1 MEEPRNA
8 AKSPPPSG
16 RPPPAGQASLAEVHR
31 SILVPA
37 TASFWRKLLAFSGPG
52 FLIAVGY
59 MDPGNW
65 ATDLAGGAQFGYT
78 LLSVILVSNL
88 MAMLLQHL
96 SIKLG
101 IATGRDLAQACRDHY
116 AMPTVCFLWILCE
129 IAIAACDL
137 AEVVGSAI
145 ALQLLFGIP
154 LVWGCLITAA
164 DVLAVLY
171 LQGKG
176 FRYIEALV
184 ITLIA
189 TIGGCFAAELFWAKP
204 GLAGIML
211 GFIPDP
217 HILINPDMLYISIGI
232 IGATVMPHNLYLHS
246 SIVQTRKYE
255 QTLGGKREAIKFATI
270 DSTVA
275 LMFALF
281 INGAILVLAAA
292 AFHWSGHQ
300 EVASIQAAYKLLSP
314 MMGVGAASIL
324 FAVALLASGQNSTLT
339 GTLAGQIVMEG
350 FVNLRLRPWLRRLIT
365 RALAIVPAVGI
376 IGFFGEGKTTQLLV
390 ASQVVLSMQL
400 GFAVWPLMR
409 FTGEKSKMGQF
420 TNPLWIKIL
429 GWTTA
434 AVIIVLNVK
443 LLFDAF
449 LPASFL
455 KAFYG
460 HLGLPGPLN

>member
-1 MEEPRNA
+1 MGEPEPA
-8 AKSPPPSG
+8 ADPAPAAGWRK
-16 RPPPAGQASLAEVHR
+16 PAGQASLPEVHR
-31 SILVPA
+31 SILVPT
-37 TASFWRKLLAFSGPG
+37 TASFWRKLFAFSGPG

-78 LLSVILVSNL
+78 LLSIVMLSNL
-88 MAMLLQHL
+88 MAILLQHL

-116 AMPTVCFLWILCE
+116 STPTVWFLWIICE

-154 LVWGCLITAA
+154 LVWGCVITAA

-171 LQGKG
+171 LQNKG

-184 ITLIA
+184 VTLIV
-189 TIGGCFAAELFWAKP
+189 TIGTCFAAELFWSKP
-204 GLAGIML
+204 GLAGMLL
-211 GFIPDP
+211 GFVPSP
-217 HILINPDMLYISIGI
+217 EILKNPDMLYVSIGI

-255 QTLGGKREAIKFATI
+255 QNAGGKREAIKFATI

-281 INGAILVLAAA
+281 INGAILVLAAT
-292 AFHWSGHQ
+292 AFHWSGHRD
-300 EVASIQAAYKLLSP
+300 VAAIQDAYKLLSP
-314 MMGVGAASIL
+314 MLGVGVASIL

-350 FVNLRLRPWLRRLIT
+350 FVNIRLRPWLRRLIT
-365 RALAIVPAVGI
+365 RALAIIPAVGV
-376 IGFFGEGKTTQLLV
+376 IGFFGESKTTQLLV
-390 ASQVVLSMQL
+390 ASQVVLSLQPS
-400 GFAVWPLMR
+400 FAIIPLVL
-409 FTGEKSKMGQF
+409 FTSDRRKMGGF
-420 TNPLWIKIL
+420 VNPAWIKIL
-429 GWTTA
+429 AWLVAG
-434 AVIIVLNVK
+434 IIVALNVK
-443 LLFDAF
+443 FLLDFCGVTG
-449 LPASFL
+449 
-455 KAFYG
+455 K
-460 HLGLPGPLN
+460 